1 MSDEGWPRHNYRAL
15 DEQKADLVA
24 RFPGWHIWYVTHA
37 VGGVTWC
44 AQRLPRLNEASPDDL
59 AKAMTETEADA
70 EEEIGR
76 ALREAALAAGSETG
90 PV

>member
-1 MSDEGWPRHNYRAL
+1 MSDEGWPQHNFRTL
-15 DEQKADLVA
+15 DEQKADLEA

-44 AQRLPRLNEASPDDL
+44 AQRYPLLNEHSPGDL
-59 AKAMTETEADA
+59 AKGMTETEADA
-70 EEEIGR
+70 EEEIAR
-76 ALREAALAAGSETG
+76 ALRAAALTAETG

>member
-1 MSDEGWPRHNYRAL
+1 MSDEGWPQHNFRTL

-44 AQRLPRLNEASPDDL
+44 AQRLPRLAEASPGDL
-59 AKAMTETEADA
+59 AKAVQETETDA
-70 EEEIGR
+70 EEEIAKAMR
-76 ALREAALAAGSETG
+76 DAALAAETG